1 MILVDTS
8 VLVDLLRGRPTEG
21 ARSLRRLEQDGI
33 PFAIPAICCQEVLA
47 GAQDEEEWR
56 LLLAYLE
63 TQDVVTPA
71 DPWRTHVEAARI
83 MVDCRARGTTVRGAI
98 DCFIAQLALENDA
111 PLLHSDRDFDTIAA
125 VRPLRAWR

>member
-1 MILVDTS
+1 VILVDTS

-71 DPWRTHVEAARI
+71 HPWRTHVEAARN
-83 MVDCRARGTTVRGAI
+83 MVD
-98 DCFIAQLALENDA
+98 
-111 PLLHSDRDFDTIAA
+111 
-125 VRPLRAWR
+125 